1 MPSPPC
7 LIMFHNTFV
16 TFHLFVVDPVTKAK
30 VTCLSNAT
38 LHCEAEGDS
47 LDYSWSGPGLQTAEM
62 RGQTGPQISKENQ
75 DSVYT
80 CVVNN
85 PVSDSS
91 VTYHASDCF
100 TSGDYFHFMI

>member
-1 MPSPPC
+1 
-7 LIMFHNTFV
+7 MFHNTFV
-16 TFHLFVVDPVTKAK
+16 ILNLFVVDPVTKAN

-38 LHCEAEGDS
+38 LHCEAEGDF

-91 VTYHASDCF
+91 VTYHASGCF
-100 TSGDYFHFMI
+100 ASGDYLHFMI

>member
-1 MPSPPC
+1 MPSRPC
-7 LIMFHNTFV
+7 LMMSRNTFV
-16 TFHLFVVDPVTKAK
+16 TFDLFVVDPVTKAK

-47 LDYSWSGPGLQTAEM
+47 LGYSWFGPGLKTAEM

-91 VTYHASDCF
+91 VTYHARDCF
-100 TSGDYFHFMI
+100 TSGDYLQFMI